1 MTWFDQNHA
10 YIWQLTV
17 QHFWLS
23 IIPIVLGFVIAVPLG
38 WAASRFRRSGAVI
51 LSLGSLVYTVPSLP
65 VLIILPTALGTSF
78 LDPINVVIVLTAYA
92 AALLIHT
99 AADAFAQVP
108 DAVVESASA
117 TGYSRLQ
124 RAFTVELPLAG
135 PVLLAG
141 VRVVSVST
149 VSIATIGPLIGVSN
163 LGALFTDG
171 FQRGFTTEIVIGVIA
186 VVALALVLDL
196 LWVGIGRLTM
206 PFFFVSRVDTEIDKR
221 LWWQRLR
228 SVVS

>member
-1 MTWFDQNHA
+1 MTWFQQNES
-10 YIWQLTV
+10 YIWQLSV

-38 WAASRFRRSGAVI
+38 WVANRFRRTGAVV

-65 VLIILPTALGTSF
+65 LLIILPSVLGTSF
-78 LDPINVVIVLTAYA
+78 LDPINVIIVLTAYA

-99 AADAFAQVP
+99 ATDAFAQVP
-108 DAVVESASA
+108 SAVVESASA
-117 TGYSRLQ
+117 AGYSPWQ
-124 RAFTVELPLAG
+124 RAFTVDLPLAG

-196 LWVGIGRLTM
+196 LWVGIGRFAM
-206 PFFFVSRVDTEIDKR
+206 P
-221 LWWQRLR
+221 WQRAR
-228 SVVS
+228 SAAS

>member
-1 MTWFDQNHA
+1 MTWFEQNQS
-10 YIWQLTV
+10 YIWQLAV

-23 IIPIVLGFVIAVPLG
+23 IIPIVLGFLTALPLG
-38 WAASRFRRSGAVI
+38 WIAARHRRPRAVI
-51 LSLGSLVYTVPSLP
+51 LSAGSIVYTIPSLP
-65 VLIILPTALGTSF
+65 LLIVLPSVLGTSF
-78 LDPINVVIVLTAYA
+78 LDPINVIIALTAYA
-92 AALLIHT
+92 AALLVHT
-99 AADAFAQVP
+99 ATDAFTQVP
-108 DAVVESASA
+108 SAVIDSASA
-117 TGYSRLQ
+117 SGYSGWQ
-124 RAFTVELPLAG
+124 RALTVELPLAG

-196 LWVGIGRLTM
+196 LWVGIGRFAM
-206 PFFFVSRVDTEIDKR
+206 P
-221 LWWQRLR
+221 WQRVR
-228 SVVS
+228 QVAS

>member
-1 MTWFDQNHA
+1 MTWFQQNES

-23 IIPIVLGFVIAVPLG
+23 IIPIVLGFLIAVPLG
-38 WAASRFRRSGAVI
+38 WVASRFRRPRTVI
-51 LSLGSLVYTVPSLP
+51 LSLGSVVYTIPSLP
-65 VLIILPTALGTSF
+65 LLIVLQSLLGTSF
-78 LDPINVVIVLTAYA
+78 LDPINVIIALTAYA
-92 AALLIHT
+92 AALLVHT
-99 AADAFAQVP
+99 ASDAFTQVP
-108 DAVVESASA
+108 GAVIESASA
-117 TGYSRLQ
+117 SGYSRWQ
-124 RAFTVELPLAG
+124 RALTVELPLAG

-186 VVALALVLDL
+186 VVLLALVLDL
-196 LWVGIGRLTM
+196 LWVAIGRFAM
-206 PFFFVSRVDTEIDKR
+206 P
-221 LWWQRLR
+221 WQRVR
-228 SVVS
+228 SVGS